1 MITSTSNSL
10 VRQVRALR
18 GRKEREETGLFF
30 AEGIR
35 IVAEAVQTDAEIEA
49 LVVAPDLLV
58 SSFAQELVEERRR
71 AGITVWELSK
81 EAFASIS
88 VKDGPQGLGALVR
101 QRWQPLESIQKGGGT
116 HGSDH
121 EARGKGRGLGWVAL
135 SAVADPGNLGTI
147 MRTSDAV
154 GGLGII
160 LVGPTTDPYDP
171 AAMRASMGAIFSQGL
186 IRTSV
191 SEFGAWKRQHG
202 WTVVGTSGA
211 AVTDYQAVKYRF
223 PLVLYM
229 GSERQGLSA
238 EEQMLCD
245 TMVSLPMVGRSD
257 SLNLAVATG
266 VMLYELFSQRRR
278 GGR

>member
-1 MITSTSNSL
+1 M
-10 VRQVRALR
+10 RQVRALR

-35 IVAEAVQTDAEIEA
+35 IVAEAVQTGAGIEA

-58 SSFAQELVEERRR
+58 SSFAQELVDKQRR
-71 AGITVWELSK
+71 AGTAVWELSK

-88 VKDGPQGLGALVR
+88 VKDGPQGLGALVH
-101 QRWQPLESIQKGGGT
+101 QRWLPLESVRMGGGA
-116 HGSDH
+116 HGDDK
-121 EARGKGRGLGWVAL
+121 ARRERDGGKAGGLGWVAL

-171 AAMRASMGAIFSQGL
+171 AATRASMGAIFSQGL
-186 IRTSV
+186 VRTSV
-191 SEFGAWKRQHG
+191 AEFGAWKRRRG

-211 AVTDYQAVKYRF
+211 AATDYQAVKYRF

-238 EEQMLCD
+238 EERALCD
-245 TMVSLPMVGRSD
+245 TMVRLPMVGRSD

-278 GGR
+278 GAR